1 MSANV
6 HLKSRM
12 SELCTF
18 EVTRGKGWYE
28 TPNILLI
35 FGDRGTPEWDESIPE
50 AAQARREPAFILVDA
65 VKFPPGRCDDFL
77 VVSPAHEPP

>member
-12 SELCTF
+12 SELCIF

-35 FGDRGTPEWDESIPE
+35 FGDRGTPECGTNRFLKLRKPGENPLLSLSMRSNS
-50 AAQARREPAFILVDA
+50 RRVA
-65 VKFPPGRCDDFL
+65 VTT
-77 VVSPAHEPP
+77 SSS